1 VRLLD
6 WLLQYPRAAVIALGA
21 AITAALATYS
31 REQSLMGVQW
41 ALRPITALLPWN
53 RIRLPAEPRT
63 LASTLTIVDLR
74 LLRADGSFA
83 RYRKISAYRAN
94 AQVTYYREGVT
105 ASGIATAFRTSRG
118 RILETAREHGFY
130 MSTIELGRRLNAGE
144 EFVNVYEAE
153 LRDSFCQS
161 SEEWTQQLSFE
172 TAQLVIQ
179 VHFPADRGPIS
190 FRTQLI
196 DGTDERSN
204 TSSAE
209 VVELYGRKSLVW
221 NVAKPSSG
229 YIYKLTWLW

>member
-1 VRLLD
+1 
-6 WLLQYPRAAVIALGA
+6 
-21 AITAALATYS
+21 
-31 REQSLMGVQW
+31 
-41 ALRPITALLPWN
+41 
-53 RIRLPAEPRT
+53 
-63 LASTLTIVDLR
+63 
-74 LLRADGSFA
+74 
-83 RYRKISAYRAN
+83 
-94 AQVTYYREGVT
+94 
-105 ASGIATAFRTSRG
+105 
-118 RILETAREHGFY
+118 